1 MKKISKDWI
10 LTISLSVIV
19 VLILIIDTVWYYFW
33 EVKNQQEIAQVEEKI
48 EVINSFSDYARKL
61 KIRRKENSAE
71 WYRTI
76 ETLKNGDNIT
86 IKIDNEGNAYFE
98 LSGKLEKKYGSEYKV
113 VEKSL
118 ICQKVVLN
126 QDDKNY
132 FFFITED
139 GALKVITV
147 LEEEIKEESEDY
159 KKYRNIV
166 NIITEI
172 EENAE
177 LGYIN
182 KIKLFDIS
190 GNVFEI

>member
-1 MKKISKDWI
+1 
-10 LTISLSVIV
+10 
-19 VLILIIDTVWYYFW
+19 
-33 EVKNQQEIAQVEEKI
+33 
-48 EVINSFSDYARKL
+48 
-61 KIRRKENSAE
+61 
-71 WYRTI
+71 
-76 ETLKNGDNIT
+76 LKNGDNIT

>member
-98 LSGKLEKKYGSEYKV
+98 LSGKLEKKYGSEYKIASNV
-113 VEKSL
+113 IKAGAMKYGQDGAIVIYAINNSGEFSYSL
-118 ICQKVVLN
+118 INLTSN
-126 QDDKNY
+126 
-132 FFFITED
+132 E
-139 GALKVITV
+139 LKMQTIDSF
-147 LEEEIKEESEDY
+147 K
-159 KKYRNIV
+159 NIV
-166 NIITEI
+166 EVQRYNNGETSMLLVAIDIDGI
-172 EENAE
+172 MHD
-177 LGYIN
+177 I
-182 KIKLFDIS
+182 KIK
-190 GNVFEI
+190 